1 MLSKQNRNKQSRSS
15 IFMYESENSV
25 RSEQPKN
32 KEVFYV
38 SQEYLQ
44 FFNFVFREEVQNE
57 NLEIR
62 QLTKK
67 INYEMEELYKTKFR
81 ESLKSKFSKSFVLF
95 DILVLLIL
103 KEVNIQKFMNQIID
117 YVKINENC
125 LVDEME
131 LQANNP
137 TSDCTLDC
145 TLEQTED
152 VAQFFIDFLMYMYT
166 SSYLRNNAI
175 MYNILR
181 KTYGIVK
188 QGLHFIEFV
197 DSVLYIIQGYVLYL
211 RIYKDAHNL
220 WSDNSFVCELLN
232 IKPKLYDYLQE
243 YIVQNYFYVD
253 QEPKIQYKPNRPA
266 IVLNTKNSTSKT
278 PLSPKSDYYVDDE
291 DD

>member
-1 MLSKQNRNKQSRSS
+1 
-15 IFMYESENSV
+15 
-25 RSEQPKN
+25 
-32 KEVFYV
+32 
-38 SQEYLQ
+38 
-44 FFNFVFREEVQNE
+44 
-57 NLEIR
+57 
-62 QLTKK
+62 
-67 INYEMEELYKTKFR
+67 MEELYKTKFR